1 MIFHENTSCI
11 TPIDRAIKRYTN
23 AKVGTVKIYSK
34 LSISAFLS
42 WSNRSCFS
50 ARTVAMTNYLCDVY
64 VVISTASTERDRTT
78 LTGNDIS
85 NFKLRKKSKEIVRL
99 IIVKANFYK
108 NSIYFFTTSST
119 LFPYTDFNR
128 GNFNPC
134 IQIRCKIKPAS
145 ESCFSQG

>member
-50 ARTVAMTNYLCDVY
+50 ARTVAMTNYLCDVN

-78 LTGNDIS
+78 ITGNVTPGNTTTFSRGIS
-85 NFKLRKKSKEIVRL
+85 KLVSSFFEFPEKSFVR
-99 IIVKANFYK
+99 
-108 NSIYFFTTSST
+108 
-119 LFPYTDFNR
+119 
-128 GNFNPC
+128 
-134 IQIRCKIKPAS
+134 
-145 ESCFSQG
+145 

>member
-1 MIFHENTSCI
+1 MLLLIMNI
-11 TPIDRAIKRYTN
+11 
-23 AKVGTVKIYSK
+23 
-34 LSISAFLS
+34 
-42 WSNRSCFS
+42 
-50 ARTVAMTNYLCDVY
+50 ARKCYLQPTDN
-64 VVISTASTERDRTT
+64 S
-78 LTGNDIS
+78 DIS

-134 IQIRCKIKPAS
+134 IQIRCKIKAAS
-145 ESCFSQG
+145 ESCFSCTKNRKNPAALLLINPFFFHYWSEKPPKTQNLGCKTN